1 MKGDPRWDDD
11 ELWSAMGHL
20 YKGGMWFY
28 KKENIANYSKTK
40 AYDNVNYCKIS
51 KECTNDKL
59 ETGLPS
65 IAKAKQYFFLPALGN
80 YLSGRLNAI
89 AYYGFY
95 WSSSGNPE
103 DNGYGAYALY
113 FNSTKAFIKIA
124 SRGYG
129 YRVHKFE

>member
-1 MKGDPRWDDD
+1 M
-11 ELWSAMGHL
+11 
-20 YKGGMWFY
+20 
-28 KKENIANYSKTK
+28 
-40 AYDNVNYCKIS
+40 
-51 KECTNDKL
+51 

-113 FNSTKAFIKIA
+113 FNSTTAFIKIA